1 LRGIRSRQDRRCCQ
15 AMSAAEIE
23 RRLTPGAGKRMFFE
37 FGRSRCGELSRE
49 RWGLYSLVSII
60 SSAIRAR
67 ALDQSRSAVR
77 SETSSASAVSEVV
90 RPAK

>member
-1 LRGIRSRQDRRCCQ
+1 MKGVAFRPVRRDRRGL
-15 AMSAAEIE
+15 STNEIE

-37 FGRSRCGELSRE
+37 LGRQPRGEQSRK
-49 RWGLYSLVSII
+49 RWGLYSLVSVI

-67 ALDQSRSAVR
+67 AIDQSRSAVR
-77 SETSSASAVSEVV
+77 SETSSASAVSAIV